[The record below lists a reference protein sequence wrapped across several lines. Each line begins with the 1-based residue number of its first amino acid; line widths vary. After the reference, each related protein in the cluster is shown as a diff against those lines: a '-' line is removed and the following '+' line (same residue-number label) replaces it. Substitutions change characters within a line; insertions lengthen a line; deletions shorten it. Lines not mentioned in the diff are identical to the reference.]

1 MYNIK
6 IFVINLKKDVQ
17 KRKNMEKIF
26 QGLNLEFEF
35 IDAVYGKDLS
45 SEELDLVYDEN
56 LAIKYN
62 ERPMSKAEI
71 GCMLSHLSI
80 YKRMLEEKIENAL
93 ILEDDVQID
102 RKILDVFNNI
112 KSFPKDWECVLLSY
126 YKETYY
132 KKKYCI
138 NHVSRKKISND
149 LKVGRFIEPMISGAG
164 YIINQKGVRKLLD
177 ATGEKLKKPIDKY
190 TGDETYVNLYG
201 VVPRIVSVDPH
212 FGEQSNLELERSHL
226 MGYYKENDN
235 SFSNT
240 IKKYLK
246 KFHLF
251 KLFKLV
257 NMFRQLMIREL
268 EQVIFMIK
276 NFQKCIKKPQP
287 YKDKN

>member
-1 MYNIK
+1 MQNVK

-17 KRKNMEKIF
+17 KRKNMEKVL

-45 SEELDLVYDEN
+45 NAEINSVYDEN
-56 LAIKYN
+56 LAIEYN
-62 ERPMSKAEI
+62 GRPMSKAEI

-80 YKRMLEEKIENAL
+80 YKKVLEDNIQNTL

-102 RKILDVFNNI
+102 GKILDVFNNI

-138 NHVSRKKISND
+138 NYSSRNKISDN
-149 LKVGRFIEPMISGAG
+149 LKVGRFISPMISGAG
-164 YIINQKGVRKLLD
+164 YIINKAGARTLLN
-177 ATGEKLKKPIDKY
+177 ATGERIKKPIDRY

-201 VVPRIVSVDPH
+201 IMPKIVSVDPY

-226 MGYYKENDN
+226 MGYYKENN
-235 SFSNT
+235 KSFSNV
-240 IKKYLK
+240 IRKYLK
-246 KFHLF
+246 KFYLFQLF
-251 KLFKLV
+251 KTI
-257 NMFRQLMIREL
+257 NIFRQFLIREI
-268 EQVIFMIK
+268 EQIIFIIK
-276 NFQKCIKKPQP
+276 NFQKCIKKPQA
-287 YKDKN
+287 YENKN